1 MKVDCQ
7 KIVAK
12 PEQNRRRALK
22 FEKRQN
28 KGMQKRKTAASYQ
41 KLFFGLKNIVLSQSY
56 HILKSQNTYNYIA
69 RANFN
74 RTSPKINFK
83 IHLFLQFLRYT
94 FEKVLGGQNFDLGL
108 SSKNIEF

>member
-22 FEKRQN
+22 FEKKAK
-28 KGMQKRKTAASYQ
+28 KGNAKAKNGCNLPET
-41 KLFFGLKNIVLSQSY
+41 FFGLKNIVLSQSY

-83 IHLFLQFLRYT
+83 IYLFLQFLRYT
-94 FEKVLGGQNFDLGL
+94 FEKVLGGQKFDLGL